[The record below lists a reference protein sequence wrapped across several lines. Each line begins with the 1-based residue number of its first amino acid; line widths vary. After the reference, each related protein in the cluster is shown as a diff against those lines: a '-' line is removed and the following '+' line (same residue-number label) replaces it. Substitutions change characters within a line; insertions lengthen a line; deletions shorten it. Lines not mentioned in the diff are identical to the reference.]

1 MMRSPVVKVLFSV
14 VWFLTAVAAIHI
26 GLMAM
31 GYNMLSMHILANFAK
46 PLEYIFGIAGVISLL
61 LFFMHTAT
69 CKCNGNCT
77 C

>member
-1 MMRSPVVKVLFSV
+1 
-14 VWFLTAVAAIHI
+14 
-26 GLMAM
+26 
-31 GYNMLSMHILANFAK
+31 MHILANFAK